1 MAEVTLR
8 RIGSARFHKFA
19 YEARLKKMPAAKT
32 DEKTGGKSCDR
43 LRNERLKVP
52 MR

>member
-19 YEARLKKMPAAKT
+19 YGARLKKMPAAKT
-32 DEKTGGKSCDR
+32 DGKNGGKSCD
-43 LRNERLKVP
+43 KAA
-52 MR
+52 